1 MTWFEILANLII
13 NFIAGILI
21 FLLGLFW
28 PIIPKSIRK
37 CRLKKF
43 FGPSVLSDRF
53 VIVYGT
59 LQDLRPRV
67 DSAGNPAMRFTKVFR
82 NGQVIGVAGPHEN
95 IVGDC
100 EIRAAGYLLQN
111 IGKIREEM
119 IRVKSDREAYEDLN
133 FTFISLGSPASNQ
146 ITGFALREPRNCFL
160 NFVQENQDVFIMSV
174 ADKTRYHFE
183 RKDRAIIVRIRNER
197 FPKNCLFV
205 CAGLGEWGTSGA
217 AWYLAAHW
225 EDLYKEFKEDDFGLV
240 IEVDIGVDSSASR
253 IATLRQPEK
262 SDM

>member
-1 MTWFEILANLII
+1 MTWCEIFANLII

-21 FLLGLFW
+21 FLLGLYW

-37 CRLKKF
+37 YRLKKF

-53 VIVYGT
+53 AIVYGT
-59 LQDLRPRV
+59 LQDPRPRV
-67 DSAGNPAMRFTKVFR
+67 DSAGNPAMRFSKVFR

-100 EIRAAGYLLQN
+100 EIRASGYLLQS
-111 IGKIREEM
+111 IGTIREEM
-119 IRVKSDREAYEDLN
+119 IRVKSDIEAYEDLN

-146 ITGFALREPRNCFL
+146 ITGFALREPLNRFL
-160 NFVQENQDVFIMSV
+160 NFLQEGQEVFVVSIQNNV
-174 ADKTRYHFE
+174 RYRFE
-183 RKDRAIIVRIRNER
+183 QRDRAIIIRIRNER
-197 FPKNCLFV
+197 FPNNYFFV

-225 EDLYKEFKEDDFGLV
+225 EDLYKEFKKGDFGLV
-240 IEVDIGVDSSASR
+240 VGVDIGVDSSASR
-253 IATLRQPEK
+253 VATLR
-262 SDM
+262 